1 MITNIP
7 INKLHPHPDNPRKQL
22 GDLKELANSIKA
34 NGIFQNLTVV
44 PNNDDTYT
52 IIIGHRRKA
61 AAEIAGLKELPCAV
75 VEMTEKEQLSTMLL
89 ENMQRSDLTV
99 YEQAQGFQLMLDLG
113 ESVENISKQ
122 TGFSKTTIY
131 HRVHLLDLDQEEFK
145 KSQEREISINDY
157 IKLEQLKSAENK
169 NAVLKVMGTS
179 DFEYKLK
186 SLLEKEKR
194 ESQTAEVLEYL
205 KTVATGILSDDRKKY
220 SYKTWQYCYDL
231 KSIKSFVESVTKGD
245 SNENV
250 YYLLEGSFINFY
262 VEETDDEITETKETA
277 EEIERKQKFEEV
289 AIRIRQTSETMSNL
303 RKDFL
308 KEYKGK
314 KEHFDYLINLVLST
328 IVLKIKGYDNNTA
341 YGITEFISEIINIKI
356 DKEIYPPRLEKTDYE
371 KLFKDD
377 KTKLLLLCICS
388 KYESKYERY
397 YNGTSYEYAENEK
410 LDKLYEILETVG
422 YQMSEEEK
430 AFKVGTHKL
439 FKEIKLY
446 SKSEN
451 SNLT

>member
-7 INKLHPHPDNPRKQL
+7 INKLHAHPDNPRKQL

-44 PNNDDTYT
+44 PNDDDTYT

-61 AAEIAGLKELPCAV
+61 AAEIAGLKELPCAI

-131 HRVHLLDLDQEEFK
+131 HRVHLLDLDPEEFK
-145 KSQEREISINDY
+145 NSQKREISINDY
-157 IKLEQLKSAENK
+157 IKLEKLKSTERKNK
-169 NAVLKVMGTS
+169 ALKVMGTS
-179 DFEYKLK
+179 DFEYRLK
-186 SLLEKEKR
+186 SLIEEEKR
-194 ESQTAEVLEYL
+194 ESQAAEVLEYL
-205 KTVATGILSDDRKKY
+205 KTIATDISSDDRKKY
-220 SYKTWQYCYDL
+220 SYKAWKYCYDL

-245 SNENV
+245 SKENV
-250 YYLLEGSFINFY
+250 YYSLDGSFINFY
-262 VEETDDEITETKETA
+262 VEETEDEITETKETA

-289 AIRIRQTSETMSNL
+289 AIKIKQTSETMSNL

-308 KEYKGK
+308 RNYKGK
-314 KEHFDYLINLVLST
+314 KEHFDYLLNLVLGT
-328 IVLKIKGYDNNTA
+328 MVLKVKNYDNNSIYEIA
-341 YGITEFISEIINIKI
+341 DFIGDILNIKI
-356 DKEIYPPRLEKTDYE
+356 DKTIYPSKFEQEDYE

-388 KYESKYERY
+388 KYEKKYERY

-410 LDKLYEILETVG
+410 LDRLYEILETVG

-430 AFKVGTHKL
+430 AFKDGTHKL

>member
-1 MITNIP
+1 MITNIS
-7 INKLHPHPDNPRKQL
+7 INKLFPHPDNPRKQL

-44 PNNDDTYT
+44 PNDDDTYT

-61 AAEIAGLKELPCAV
+61 AAEIAGLKELPCAI

-131 HRVHLLDLDQEEFK
+131 HRVHLLKLDPEEFK

-157 IKLEQLKSAENK
+157 IKLEQLKSTENK

-179 DFEYKLK
+179 DFEYRLK

-194 ESQTAEVLEYL
+194 EEQKAEVLEYL
-205 KTVATGILSDDRKKY
+205 KTVATDISSDDRKKY
-220 SYKTWQYCYDL
+220 SYKTWNYNYDL

-250 YYLLEGSFINFY
+250 YYSLEGSFINFY
-262 VEETDDEITETKETA
+262 VEKTDDEITETKETA

-289 AIRIRQTSETMSNL
+289 AIRIKQTSETMSNL

-314 KEHFDYLINLVLST
+314 KEHFDYLLNLVLST
-328 IVLKIKGYDNNTA
+328 FVLKIKGYDNSSA
-341 YGITEFISEIINIKI
+341 YGITDFISEIINIKI
-356 DKEIYPPRLEKTDYE
+356 DKEIYPPRLEKIDYE

-388 KYESKYERY
+388 KYQSKYERY
-397 YNGTSYEYAENEK
+397 YNGTSYEYAKNEK

-430 AFKVGTHKL
+430 AFKDGTHKL
-439 FKEIKLY
+439 FEEISLY
-446 SKSEN
+446 RKK
-451 SNLT
+451 

>member
-7 INKLHPHPDNPRKQL
+7 IEKLHPHPDNPRKQL

-44 PNNDDTYT
+44 PNDDDTYT

-61 AAEIAGLKELPCAV
+61 AAEIAGLKELPCAI

-113 ESVENISKQ
+113 ESVNDISKQ
-122 TGFSKTTIY
+122 TGFSKSTIY
-131 HRVHLLDLDQEEFK
+131 HRVKLLELDPEEFK
-145 KSQEREISINDY
+145 KSQKREISINDY
-157 IKLEQLKSAENK
+157 IKLEKLKSTEKK

-179 DFEYKLK
+179 DFEYRLK

-194 ESQTAEVLEYL
+194 EEEKAEVLKFL
-205 KTVATGILSDDRKKY
+205 QTVATDISSEDREKY
-220 SYKTWQYCYDL
+220 SFKVWKFNYDL
-231 KSIKSFVESVTKGD
+231 KSIKSYVESVTKGD
-245 SNENV
+245 SNEKV
-250 YYLLEGSFINFY
+250 YYSLDSSFINFY
-262 VEETDDEITETKETA
+262 VEKTDDEITETKETA
-277 EEIERKQKFEEV
+277 EEIERKQKFEEF
-289 AIRIRQTSETMSNL
+289 AIKIKQTSETMSNL

-314 KEHFDYLINLVLST
+314 KEHFEYLLNLVLGT
-328 IVLKIKGYDNNTA
+328 IVLKVKGYDNNST
-341 YGITEFISEIINIKI
+341 YGIVDFISEILDLNV
-356 DKEIYPPRLEKTDYE
+356 DKTEYPTKLKQEDYE

-388 KYESKYERY
+388 KYEDKYEY
-397 YNGTSYEYAENEK
+397 YYSNVTYEHIGSDI

-430 AFKVGTHKL
+430 AFKDGTHKL
-439 FKEIKLY
+439 FEEISLY
-446 SKSEN
+446 RKK
-451 SNLT
+451 